1 MNDETITS
9 ELVPESAP
17 SKEII
22 SIRSRRT
29 DFGQSKQSF
38 LNKTNSGTIPNI
50 LVSFP
55 KQHRN
60 VCPFVFDITK
70 YQWKGSFLLWF
81 VRAGTSDFC
90 SALAALVG
98 PVQNIFF
105 LTLHYYSSLDPIAQQ
120 AGQAAMLQLSWPDV
134 SPRQHSS
141 HQRLCGRSRLSSQP
155 IP

>member
-1 MNDETITS
+1 MLKQSRNKRSTNVPTSNRNETIPS
-9 ELVPESAP
+9 EFVPESAP
-17 SKEII
+17 SKQII

-29 DFGQSKQSF
+29 DFGPNRNNLLSKRQ
-38 LNKTNSGTIPNI
+38 IQERYQNI

-55 KQHRN
+55 KQYRN

-70 YQWKGSFLLWF
+70 YKWKGSFLRWF

-105 LTLHYYSSLDPIAQQ
+105 LTVHYYSSFDPSPSKLGRHPCSSS
-120 AGQAAMLQLSWPDV
+120 AGKT
-134 SPRQHSS
+134 SS
-141 HQRLCGRSRLSSQP
+141 ASAL
-155 IP
+155 